1 MQPVALARRDLPAAC
16 IFVHFADPAA
26 ATSYHEARLGRG
38 RTAVVVGSEDDG
50 VCEAWRTPEVT
61 AVSIPL
67 RGQADS
73 LNVATSA
80 AVLMFEAR
88 ARLD

>member
-1 MQPVALARRDLPAAC
+1 M
-16 IFVHFADPAA
+16 
-26 ATSYHEARLGRG
+26 
-38 RTAVVVGSEDDG
+38 VVGSEDDG